1 MEWLTWLYTI
11 QESWNQLQQQDS
23 GDEASASGN
32 NGTLLL
38 RVIANSAARFPAAQ
52 AAQLAADLLKV
63 SLLPA
68 TMLCLLPPKVHPTG
82 KPNIHLSLGLFFH
95 HCHTAYFFPFFC
107 PLLFAANEY
116 IQHVPTLTY
125 LMQAVERF
133 GLSPTAAAA
142 HIAALAQL
150 TASRGEAKVSD
161 SAAASQKPPHTTAW
175 GSIVLQGAEEEL
187 GRFVEQV
194 PVLSSVVS

>member
-1 MEWLTWLYTI
+1 VAHLAVYNT
-11 QESWNQLQQQDS
+11 
-23 GDEASASGN
+23 GGEASASASGSD
-32 NGTLLL
+32 GTLLL

-68 TMLCLLPPKVHPTG
+68 IRVACFLPWSTPQGRLLYTSP
-82 KPNIHLSLGLFFH
+82 LGCSFITAKRRIFFRLFS
-95 HCHTAYFFPFFC
+95 PVI
-107 PLLFAANEY
+107 AANGY

-125 LMQAVERF
+125 LVQAVERF

-150 TASRGEAKVSD
+150 TASRGEAKAPD
-161 SAAASQKPPHTTAW
+161 SAKAGQNLPQTTAW

-194 PVLSSVVS
+194 PRLSSV

>member
-1 MEWLTWLYTI
+1 VQVAAMAPCYCESLQTQQHASQLHRLLSWLQTC
-11 QESWNQLQQQDS
+11 SR
-23 GDEASASGN
+23 SACC
-32 NGTLLL
+32 LP
-38 RVIANSAARFPAAQ
+38 SA
-52 AAQLAADLLKV
+52 
-63 SLLPA
+63 
-68 TMLCLLPPKVHPTG
+68 CLLPMVHPTG
-82 KPNIHLSLGLFFH
+82 EPNIYLILGLFFH

>member
-1 MEWLTWLYTI
+1 M
-11 QESWNQLQQQDS
+11 QQQDS
-23 GDEASASGN
+23 GGEASASGSD
-32 NGTLLL
+32 GTLLL

-63 SLLPA
+63 SLLP
-68 TMLCLLPPKVHPTG
+68 TVSLPDSHGLSSREAQYIPHPWAV
-82 KPNIHLSLGLFFH
+82 LSY
-95 HCHTAYFFPFFC
+95 CQTAYFIPFFS
-107 PLLFAANEY
+107 PFVSAANEY

-125 LMQAVERF
+125 LVQAVERF

-150 TASRGEAKVSD
+150 TASRGEAKAPD
-161 SAAASQKPPHTTAW
+161 SAEAGQKPPQSTAW

-187 GRFVEQV
+187 GKFVEQV
-194 PVLSSVVS
+194 QRLSSV